1 MILGSSKTF
10 FELIRV
16 AVDNATA
23 LPVVPSEKDWE
34 YLFHEAKR
42 QTLAGVLYAALD
54 KLPEEQQPPKRLLL
68 NWHQIAEKIRYDNEA
83 ANKAASWTSKKF
95 AKVGFRNAVLK
106 GQGNAQLYP
115 DPMLRQSGDV
125 DIWLEGERKQIINYV
140 RRFFPKQRVQW
151 LEIEFPI
158 KKDTVIEVH
167 TSPSVLFDPLD
178 NYRLQQYYKEHAQE
192 VFTNEVNLP
201 SGDCICIPTFEV
213 NLVFQLTHIYRHL
226 FFEGIGLRQ
235 VMDYYYLILNSQST
249 IHNYKEE
256 LAKAVSVIKE
266 LHMTRFC
273 SALMWML
280 GEVFGLERSKMLMEP
295 NEKEGRFLLHEIMLA
310 GNFGHDDVRNE
321 VKINKWGNF
330 WQITQRNWRFLTRY
344 PREVL
349 WNPVFRIVQFLWRV
363 GNGYN

>member
-1 MILGSSKTF
+1 MVRGRF

-16 AVDNATA
+16 AVGNATA
-23 LPVVPSEKDWE
+23 LSAIPSEKDWE
-34 YLFHEAKR
+34 CLFHEAKR

-54 KLPEEQQPPKRLLL
+54 KLPEAQQPPKRILL
-68 NWHQIAEKIRYDNEA
+68 NWHQVAEKIRYDNEA
-83 ANKAASWTSKKF
+83 ANKAASWASKKF

-106 GQGNAQLYP
+106 GQGNALLYP

-158 KKDTVIEVH
+158 KKDTIIEVH
-167 TSPSVLFDPLD
+167 TTPSILFNPFD

-192 VFTNEVNLP
+192 AFTNEVNLP
-201 SGDCICIPTFEV
+201 GGGIICIPTSEV
-213 NLVFQLTHIYRHL
+213 NLVFQLSHIYRHL

-235 VMDYYYLILNSQST
+235 VMDYYYLIHNSQSR

-256 LAKAVSVIKE
+256 QAKAVNVIKN
-266 LHMTRFC
+266 LHMARFC
-273 SALMWML
+273 SALMWVL

-295 NEKEGRFLLHEIMLA
+295 IEKEGRFLLQEIMLA
-310 GNFGHDDVRNE
+310 GNFGHDDARNE
-321 VKINKWGNF
+321 VKTSKWGNF
-330 WQITQRNWRFLTRY
+330 WQITHRNWRFLTRY
-344 PREVL
+344 PREVM

-363 GNGYN
+363 GNGYD